1 MKADYVYDVEEVP
14 QSEDFQ
20 IGIVVSLDKR
30 HKQIHCGV
38 AYDLMSAINI
48 LHLKTHKKPKHDTA
62 WGDFLCVVKPSLS
75 AIEQE
80 LLLPYFDA
88 IKESIREGHHVVP
101 YGFRYLEFATIDSQG
116 QLTLGAHGSGL
127 TCATYVLTLFHSNGF
142 DLIDI
147 SNWPSRE
154 EDNKWYDGII
164 NLFFHFADVLG
175 FSGKNLVRLKEEKGC
190 PRIRPEE
197 AAVSLALYN
206 NSPAQT
212 QTIRQEGNELKEY
225 LFEKFRTK

>member
-1 MKADYVYDVEEVP
+1 MKANYVYDVEDVP
-14 QSEDFQ
+14 QSDDFQ

-30 HKQIHCGV
+30 HKQMHCGV
-38 AYDLMSAINI
+38 VYDLMSSINI
-48 LHLKTHKKPKHDTA
+48 LHLKTHKKPKHDTE
-62 WGDFLCVVKPSLS
+62 WGDFLCVVKPCLS
-75 AIEQE
+75 VLEQE
-80 LLLPYFDA
+80 LLIPYFDA
-88 IKESIREGHHVVP
+88 IKESIREGHHIIP

-154 EDNKWYDGII
+154 EDNKWYNGII
-164 NLFFHFADVLG
+164 YLFFRFADVLG
-175 FSGKNLVRLKEEKGC
+175 FSGKNLVKLMEEKGC

-212 QTIRQEGNELKEY
+212 QTIRQEGNQLKEY
-225 LFEKFRTK
+225 IYEKLRTK